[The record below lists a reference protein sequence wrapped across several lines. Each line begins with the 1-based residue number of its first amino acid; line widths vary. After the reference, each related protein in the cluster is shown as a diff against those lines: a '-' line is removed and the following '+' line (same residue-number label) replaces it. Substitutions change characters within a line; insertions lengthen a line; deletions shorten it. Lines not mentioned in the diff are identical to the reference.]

1 MDTENLARDLA
12 TCLED
17 KLALDILILEVE
29 ALVGYAS
36 HFVVASGR
44 SERQVQAL
52 AEHVKQKM
60 IESHGIRPLSVE
72 GLEGGRWAL
81 VDFGDVV
88 VHVFRED
95 ERDFYDLE
103 GLWRDAPEVRRDAQ
117 AAAAH

>member
-1 MDTENLARDLA
+1 MDTENLAREIA

-29 ALVGYAS
+29 NLVGYAS
-36 HFVVASGR
+36 HFVVVSGR

-52 AEHVKQKM
+52 AAHVKQSM
-60 IESHGIRPLSVE
+60 VETHGIRPLSIE
-72 GLEGGRWAL
+72 GIERGRWAL

-88 VHVFRED
+88 VHIFRED

-103 GLWRDAPEVRRDAQ
+103 GLWRDAPQVRRDV
-117 AAAAH
+117 AAVAVH

>member
-52 AEHVKQKM
+52 AEHVKQ
-60 IESHGIRPLSVE
+60 R
-72 GLEGGRWAL
+72 
-81 VDFGDVV
+81 
-88 VHVFRED
+88 
-95 ERDFYDLE
+95 
-103 GLWRDAPEVRRDAQ
+103 
-117 AAAAH
+117 